1 MLLSSIMGIDTRTTM
16 DMDTCIKE
24 IELTDEELYKVLTE
38 ILSIDVNDNVTFTIK
53 NSKPIRED
61 DTYGGLKY
69 YIVALFDGLSIDIA
83 TGDVITPQEIE
94 YDYKMLFEDRT
105 LTLMTYT
112 IETIIAEKYQTV
124 LDRGILNSRM
134 KDYYDLYYLLTNSS
148 YDSNILKEAINRTF
162 EKRHTD
168 LSSSNQIFEEIEKS
182 DFLKNVWDNYAN
194 KHFYSKDI
202 KYEKLIHTIK
212 EKLL

>member
-1 MLLSSIMGIDTRTTM
+1 
-16 DMDTCIKE
+16 
-24 IELTDEELYKVLTE
+24 
-38 ILSIDVNDNVTFTIK
+38 
-53 NSKPIRED
+53 
-61 DTYGGLKY
+61 
-69 YIVALFDGLSIDIA
+69 
-83 TGDVITPQEIE
+83 
-94 YDYKMLFEDRT
+94 MLFEDRT

-124 LDRGILNSRM
+124 LERGILNSRM

-148 YDSNILKEAINRTF
+148 YDSNILKEAINKTF

-168 LSSSNQIFEEIEKS
+168 LSCADQIFEEIEKS

-202 KYEKLIHTIK
+202 EFEKLIHIIK